1 MLSKQNNWNK
11 FVCPFL
17 PSGDEDGDKDDDD
30 RDVVYIESS
39 IEPTP
44 NLNLLRTKNPLRE
57 SHDDEGDVVYI
68 SSTGGSR
75 CGFVDIFA
83 NNPWDRITIW
93 NSFLIYR
100 VAHKHPIALF

>member
-1 MLSKQNNWNK
+1 MSFLKNLNHNALLINK
-11 FVCPFL
+11 KKCSTLQIFAANL
-17 PSGDEDGDKDDDD
+17 QSLASGDEDGDKDDDD

-75 CGFVDIFA
+75 CGFVEIFA
-83 NNPWDRITIW
+83 NNP
-93 NSFLIYR
+93 
-100 VAHKHPIALF
+100 